1 MAAIRQRPNVRVI
14 SKRWRLVAAMPFLWL
29 LSSSD
34 IHGWAPDGQIVVN
47 EGRYS
52 PYYHLRLELNAETI
66 DFAESDRTA
75 RSGGQFEIR
84 LRREKFPVP
93 APRCRGSII
102 LRMPWTSPL
111 ATEAKEKIATK
122 EELLKRILAL
132 ENNPNEVLPVV
143 IELNPYVK
151 LVSRRPLKVQLTQC
165 NVFFRDAHGAYVDA
179 TGPVKVPR

>member
-1 MAAIRQRPNVRVI
+1 MNFRLIAAI
-14 SKRWRLVAAMPFLWL
+14 LCFLWL
-29 LSSSD
+29 FNPSGIHSAGSD
-34 IHGWAPDGQIVVN
+34 EQIVIN
-47 EGRYS
+47 NGPYG
-52 PYYHLRLELNAETI
+52 PYYHLRLDLKAETV

-111 ATEAKEKIATK
+111 ATEAKEKIAGK

-151 LVSRRPLKVQLTQC
+151 VVSRRPLKVQLTQC